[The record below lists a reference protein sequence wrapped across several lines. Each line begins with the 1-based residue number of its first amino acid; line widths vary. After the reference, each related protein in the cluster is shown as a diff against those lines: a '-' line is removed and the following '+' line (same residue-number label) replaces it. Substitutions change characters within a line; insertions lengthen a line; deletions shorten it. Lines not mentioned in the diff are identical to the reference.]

1 LTLFTLTDAAEQDDN
16 CASIYNKSLL
26 YLVSNAFEAT
36 LHIPLA
42 SDGEPILGMEKFL
55 NDEKYPAIS
64 KLFKPGE
71 SWILAPNHEPE
82 GSANSSTAKQH
93 GAFDDDLATV
103 KATLAR
109 ILDVS
114 SHQVELNF
122 MRSASSLRSKR
133 KRLF

>member
-1 LTLFTLTDAAEQDDN
+1 LNNITKVLS
-16 CASIYNKSLL
+16 SIDL
-26 YLVSNAFEAT
+26 LVSNAFEAKP
-36 LHIPLA
+36 HIPLA

-55 NDEKYPAIS
+55 NDGQHPAIR
-64 KLFKPGE
+64 KLFEPGK

-109 ILDVS
+109 ILNVD